1 MRVDIEVVDVPER
14 HRFEARADGEM
25 AGYIA
30 YQHRTDAIE
39 LIHTEVKPAFE
50 GKGVGSALVRQVL
63 DGIKG
68 RGGQMIPTCPFVTE
82 YVRRHPEYV
91 DLVVEAR
98 RAQFTER

>member
-1 MRVDIEVVDVPER
+1 MRVDIDVVDVPER

-68 RGGQMIPTCPFVTE
+68 RGSQMIPTCPFVTE

-91 DLVVEAR
+91 DLVVEAK